1 MAKKNLLERMGLVS
15 VTDNGKQTE
24 QTPQTPENPAT
35 VQTPQVIQSFGTNQL
50 GMGSGVIPTL
60 EQAATP
66 QPVIDPAIVEKIW
79 DAIIA
84 ENRPGPDYLELK
96 NNVEALEDA
105 PMSPEQ
111 KLISAFKILQKN
123 YPKFT
128 VADITSAIDHY
139 IGVVN
144 REKELGLTELNN
156 IRATTVDAVQD
167 EITSK
172 ETEMADITERYKVL
186 QQEVADLKAQRS
198 AAETDV
204 NTKENTFQASVNAV
218 LDVLNND
225 RKKVESTVL

>member
-1 MAKKNLLERMGLVS
+1 M
-15 VTDNGKQTE
+15 
-24 QTPQTPENPAT
+24 
-35 VQTPQVIQSFGTNQL
+35 
-50 GMGSGVIPTL
+50 
-60 EQAATP
+60 
-66 QPVIDPAIVEKIW
+66 
-79 DAIIA
+79 
-84 ENRPGPDYLELK
+84 
-96 NNVEALEDA
+96 
-105 PMSPEQ
+105 
-111 KLISAFKILQKN
+111 
-123 YPKFT
+123 
-128 VADITSAIDHY
+128 
-139 IGVVN
+139 N

>member
-24 QTPQTPENPAT
+24 QTPQTPENPVS
-35 VQTPQVIQSFGTNQL
+35 VQTPQVIQSFGTSQL
-50 GMGSGVIPTL
+50 GSGAMPTTL

-123 YPKFT
+123 YPNFA

-167 EITSK
+167 EITNK
-172 ETEMADITERYKVL
+172 ETEMAEITERYKTL
-186 QQEVADLKAQRS
+186 QQEVADLKAQRT

-204 NTKENTFQASVNAV
+204 NTKENTFQASINAV

>member
-15 VTDNGKQTE
+15 VADNSNE
-24 QTPQTPENPAT
+24 NQTPQTTENPAT
-35 VQTPQVIQSFGTNQL
+35 VQTPQVIQSFGTSQL
-50 GMGSGVIPTL
+50 GSGAMPTTL

-123 YPKFT
+123 YPNFA

-139 IGVVN
+139 IDVVN

>member
-15 VTDNGKQTE
+15 VTDNTTEKQTV
-24 QTPQTPENPAT
+24 QNPENPAT
-35 VQTPQVIQSFGTNQL
+35 VQTPQVIQSFGTSQL
-50 GMGSGVIPTL
+50 GSGAMPTTL

-123 YPKFT
+123 YPNFA

-139 IGVVN
+139 IDVVN

>member
-15 VTDNGKQTE
+15 VADNSNE
-24 QTPQTPENPAT
+24 NQTPQTTENPAT
-35 VQTPQVIQSFGTNQL
+35 VQTPQVIQSFGTSQL
-50 GMGSGVIPTL
+50 GSGAMPTTL

-123 YPKFT
+123 YPNFA